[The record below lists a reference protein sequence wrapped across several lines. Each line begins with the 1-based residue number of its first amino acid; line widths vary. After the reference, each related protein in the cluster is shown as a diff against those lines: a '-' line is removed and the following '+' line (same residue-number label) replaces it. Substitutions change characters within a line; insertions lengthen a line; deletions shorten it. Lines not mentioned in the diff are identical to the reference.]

1 MGATPRP
8 LEGAEEAA
16 CEAATQAAKQAAAA
30 AAGREAAQR
39 MASSRLEMALSTAA
53 AAAAATGSARH
64 AAHMASLHHLA
75 GLAAARGCQRE
86 VLVVQDIRDVTVVQ
100 DEVLEVQE
108 DLDLD
113 LDLDLGGIIG
123 DASACSDG
131 GQSRASPVSP
141 PPPRRWLEEAP
152 RTPR

>member
-100 DEVLEVQE
+100 DEVLVVQE
-108 DLDLD
+108 EQDDLA
-113 LDLDLGGIIG
+113 LDLDLGGSIG

-131 GQSRASPVSP
+131 GQSRASPP
-141 PPPRRWLEEAP
+141 PSRRWLEEAP

>member
-75 GLAAARGCQRE
+75 GLAAARGCRGE

-100 DEVLEVQE
+100 DEVLVVQ
-108 DLDLD
+108 DD
-113 LDLDLGGIIG
+113 LDLDLGGSSIG
-123 DASACSDG
+123 DASAFSDG
-131 GQSRASPVSP
+131 GQSRASPP
-141 PPPRRWLEEAP
+141 PSRRWLEEAP